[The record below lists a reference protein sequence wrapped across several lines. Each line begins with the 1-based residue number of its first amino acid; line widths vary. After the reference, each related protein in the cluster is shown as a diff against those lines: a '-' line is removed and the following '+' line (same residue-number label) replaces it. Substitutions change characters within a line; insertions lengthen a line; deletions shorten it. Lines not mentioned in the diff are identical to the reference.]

1 VADTVG
7 VERDVLGEGYEVLTL
22 PLGALPA
29 GAGPGGDNVAH
40 LVRHRADH
48 HGPDQHGA
56 DKAVN
61 GALLYVHG
69 FTDYFFQKHV
79 AEHFAAR
86 GYDFYA
92 VDLRAYGRSLQ
103 PGQLPNFVTDLSCHF
118 EELDAAARI
127 IRDEDGH
134 SRLTVMGHSTGGLI
148 TTLWA
153 HERRDDNV
161 LDALVLN
168 SPWLDLAEGW
178 FLRTI
183 GTRVVDV
190 LGRVRPTAIVQNS
203 MESVYGLSISRDN
216 NGEWEFNT
224 AWKPLDGFPVR
235 AGWLRTIRRAHAKV
249 HRGLDVRVPVLLLR
263 SSHSLLKSKVWGPE
277 AMRADTVL
285 DVRHMVRWASKIG
298 PHVTVVAVEGG
309 MHDLFLSAEAVRE
322 RALAETDTWL
332 AGLQPRDR
340 LVE

>member
-1 VADTVG
+1 M
-7 VERDVLGEGYEVLTL
+7 LGEGYEVVTL

-40 LVRHRADH
+40 LVRYRSEK
-48 HGPDQHGA
+48 P
-56 DKAVN
+56 VN

-79 AEHFAAR
+79 AEHFAAL

-103 PGQLPNFVTDLSCHF
+103 PGQLPNFVTELSYHF

-134 SRLTVMGHSTGGLI
+134 RRLTLMGHSTGGLI
-148 TTLWA
+148 SMMWA
-153 HERRDDNV
+153 HERRDDDV

-168 SPWLDLAEGW
+168 SPWMDLAESW
-178 FLRTI
+178 FLRTV
-183 GTRVVDV
+183 GTWLVNLV
-190 LGRVRPTAIVQNS
+190 GRVNPTAVVQKQ
-203 MESVYGLSISRDN
+203 MESVYGLSLHRDG
-216 NGEWEFNT
+216 NGEWEFDT
-224 AWKPLDGFPVR
+224 GWKPASGFPVR
-235 AGWLRTIRRAHAKV
+235 AGWLRTIRRNHARL
-249 HRGLDVRVPVLLLR
+249 HRGLAVRVPVLLLR
-263 SSHSLLKSKVWGPE
+263 SSQSLLKSKNWSPE

-285 DVRHMVRWASKIG
+285 DVAHMAKWAAKIG
-298 PHVTVVAVEGG
+298 PQVTVVSIEGG
-309 MHDLFLSAEAVRE
+309 MHDLFLSAPAVRE
-322 RALAETDTWL
+322 RALSEIDNWL

>member
-1 VADTVG
+1 M
-7 VERDVLGEGYEVLTL
+7 LGEGYEVLTL

-29 GAGPGGDNVAH
+29 GTGPGGDNVAH
-40 LVRHRADH
+40 LVRHRAER
-48 HGPDQHGA
+48 
-56 DKAVN
+56 AVN

-103 PGQLPNFVTDLSCHF
+103 PGQLPNYVTDLSYHF

-127 IRDEDGH
+127 IHDEDGH

-148 TTLWA
+148 SILWA

-168 SPWLDLAEGW
+168 SPWVDLQDNW
-178 FLRTI
+178 FMRTV
-183 GTRVVDV
+183 GTWAVDV
-190 LGRVRPTAIVQNS
+190 LGRVSPTAVVQKGL
-203 MESVYGLSISRDN
+203 ESPYGLSLHRDD

-224 AWKPLDGFPVR
+224 DWKPINGFPVR
-235 AGWLRTIRRAHAKV
+235 AGWLRTIRRNHAKL
-249 HRGLDVRVPVLLLR
+249 HRGLEVRVPVLLLR
-263 SSHSLLKSKVWGPE
+263 SSHSLLKAKDWSPE

-285 DVRHMVRWASKIG
+285 DVEQMARWASKIG
-298 PHVTVVAVEGG
+298 PQVTVVAVEGG
-309 MHDLFLSAEAVRE
+309 MHDLFLSTEGVRE
-322 RALAETDTWL
+322 RALTEIDNWL
-332 AGLQPRDR
+332 EGLHPRER

>member
-1 VADTVG
+1 M
-7 VERDVLGEGYEVLTL
+7 LGDDYEVLTL

-40 LVRHRADH
+40 LVRYRPKGVNA
-48 HGPDQHGA
+48 GKP
-56 DKAVN
+56 VN

-69 FTDYFFQKHV
+69 FTDYFFQTHV

-103 PGQLPNFVTDLSCHF
+103 PGQLPNFVTDLNFHF

-127 IRDEDGH
+127 IHDEDGH
-134 SRLTVMGHSTGGLI
+134 SRLTLMGHSTGGLI
-148 TTLWA
+148 SIMWA

-161 LDALVLN
+161 VDALVLN
-168 SPWLDLAEGW
+168 SPWMDLAEGW
-178 FLRTI
+178 FLRTV

-190 LGRVRPTAIVQNS
+190 LGRVSPTAVVQKGL
-203 MESVYGLSISRDN
+203 ESPYGLSLHRDN
-216 NGEWEFNT
+216 NGEWDFNT
-224 AWKPLDGFPVR
+224 DWKPTNGFPVR
-235 AGWLRTIRRAHAKV
+235 AGWLRTIRRQHARL

-263 SSHSLLKSKVWGPE
+263 SSHSLLKTKAWSPE

-285 DVRHMVRWASKIG
+285 DVTHMQKWASKIG
-298 PHVTVVAVEGG
+298 PHVTVVSVEGG
-309 MHDLFLSAEAVRE
+309 MHDLFLSPEAVRE
-322 RALAETDTWL
+322 RALSETVDWL
-332 AGLQPRDR
+332 EGLHSRDR

>member
-29 GAGPGGDNVAH
+29 GTGPGGDNVAH
-40 LVRHRADH
+40 LVRHRAE
-48 HGPDQHGA
+48 
-56 DKAVN
+56 KAVN

-69 FTDYFFQKHV
+69 FTDYFFQTHV

-103 PGQLPNFVTDLSCHF
+103 PGQLPNFVTDLSYHF

-127 IRDEDGH
+127 IHDEDGH
-134 SRLTVMGHSTGGLI
+134 SRLTLMGHSTGGLVGI
-148 TTLWA
+148 MWA

-168 SPWLDLAEGW
+168 SPWMDLAESW

-183 GTRVVDV
+183 GTWAVDV
-190 LGRVRPTAIVQNS
+190 LGRVNPAAVVQKGL
-203 MESVYGLSISRDN
+203 ESPYGLSLHRDN
-216 NGEWEFNT
+216 NGEWEFDT
-224 AWKPLDGFPVR
+224 DWKPTNGFPVR
-235 AGWLRTIRRAHAKV
+235 AGWLRTIRRNHAKL

-263 SSHSLLKSKVWGPE
+263 SSHSLLKSKDWSPE

-285 DVRHMVRWASKIG
+285 DVAHMAKWASKIG
-298 PHVTVVAVEGG
+298 PQVTVVPIEGG
-309 MHDLFLSAEAVRE
+309 MHDLLLSAPAVRE
-322 RALAETDTWL
+322 RVLSEIDNWL
-332 AGLQPRDR
+332 EGLHPRER